1 MKKEF
6 PKWLLPWMLVTVFL
20 CVAAAG
26 VNHIFRMQG
35 WSLNSPSA
43 GQVVAF
49 HDANTLTNVADG
61 GVGGSGGTNYPPVVR
76 IGTNIAVGVGVRQ
89 SVTLQTNASFAI
101 VFTGAPLN
109 GEHISLGVSN
119 IATSVIYMTNT
130 AGIYDPSV
138 ASNVTTFAI
147 AATSVRFFEFV
158 SSTNFALGAAR
169 WEVRDMLGK
178 EVELAAGNQ
187 LELSTNAAYSTITM
201 SLVTNVTAN
210 SFTTSGDG
218 DGSLKLTN
226 AAGVLTAT
234 MTATNGGQ
242 ITLRLAS
249 IPTNDAPFTRLS
261 SPLAS
266 GQFWTNT
273 TGARC
278 LLAINYTLTA
288 SAVSGAPS
296 LCMTNITSGETY
308 NATNSLALGV
318 IISGR
323 TTFFVGT
330 NEYFV
335 ITNQS
340 SGNASSEVVSTV
352 ATRH

>member
-1 MKKEF
+1 MKKQF
-6 PKWLLPWMLVTVFL
+6 PKWFPWLLLAAVVGMGFTVVNGL
-20 CVAAAG
+20 RIAG
-26 VNHIFRMQG
+26 
-35 WSLNSPSA
+35 LA
-43 GQVVAF
+43 GSGDVLAV
-49 HDANTLTNVADG
+49 DAEGNVFKTNIVS
-61 GVGGSGGTNYPPVVR
+61 GSGGGTNYPPVIR

-101 VFTGAPLN
+101 VFTGTPLN

-130 AGIYDPSV
+130 AGVYDPSV

-147 AATSVRFFEFV
+147 AGTSARFFEFV
-158 SSTNFALGAAR
+158 SSTNFNLGVAR

-187 LELSTNAAYSTITM
+187 LLLETNAAVSVITINLN
-201 SLVTNVTAN
+201 SNVTAN
-210 SFTTSGDG
+210 SFTANGNTNGTLLLQDTN
-218 DGSLKLTN
+218 SLTL
-226 AAGVLTAT
+226 ASLTADG
-234 MTATNGGQ
+234 GGQ
-242 ITLRLAS
+242 ITVRLAH

-278 LLAINYTLTA
+278 LLAVNYTLTA
-288 SAVSGAPS
+288 SAISGSPS
-296 LCMTNITSGETY
+296 LCMTNITGGESF
-308 NATNSLALGV
+308 NASNSLALAV
-318 IISGR
+318 I
-323 TTFFVGT
+323 TTHRAAFFVGT

-340 SGNASSEVVSTV
+340 SGNASADVVSTV